1 MESGSKIM
9 TIHEGNTNSPC
20 SALLERLKNLRR
32 WQDEQ
37 RKEISLNQSRGAYE
51 IKLPK
56 ENEFH
61 QDPENSDIEALQLN
75 SQGGM
80 KNKVYDHGGNGS
92 GGENTSLVEFQQ
104 SSNGSPHTHLG
115 FTSENSNSV
124 EDQSLCRDDRPNQE
138 GLSCLNPSGNTSD
151 SISTSPD
158 LSVQE
163 DYKKHLI
170 SADGQRK
177 VVQTQ
182 DNQIFVNANI
192 KKSIVSGFPIERE
205 MYALKCNPSNGDDY
219 KRKFQGLTNFISR
232 HTVSNSAIDDT
243 VLGYNSKIS
252 NETVSQPQPKF
263 TYLKKGQGTARFGM
277 KPLRFRRAKNSI
289 QEQSEEREIFSGN
302 PSANIK
308 SMVTSQNCKLKVRN
322 MPVKMLQLQ
331 DSKTSL
337 GYEKCKEGTIMHEPA
352 EKNEAVILT
361 QSNIQQMRV
370 TTTSENDKQLL
381 KEQEELSAF
390 EKLEELADDSSFSSN
405 SSTVIRLLQ
414 RGLQSSSSTPLKSPS
429 STPSF
434 SPTFHLLNK
443 KMLVECC
450 KRDDAIAKPSDE
462 MEQAD
467 NCSDQSDHQQN
478 QFPLVNVSIVLE
490 QLKRLVRLE
499 DLPLSGLSEEEL
511 RSVLESFIESENS
524 FNVGSVSCFEN
535 NIKLTSSNPT
545 STPAVNDEPQL
556 ARPRVHFQPQGVQ
569 VLEYELSESDGENTL
584 TDMASITDDTD
595 LVTTSDLEVLTQIHV
610 NATDIEGVQ
619 KFQSVKE
626 LHKNESVLSREIVN
640 KTPDHV
646 SNSGALQ
653 PIRLQFSPPCR
664 PKNSASHYIWS
675 IFGKEEPGKKAHHS
689 KTLQHVSSKGGGSV
703 LSSVPETVQ
712 EKDKKLLESSG
723 SKIIER
729 EESSPLASRI
739 GNHEEVE
746 THKALLMAKVCE
758 LEKEIDF
765 YKKGN
770 IKIKTLQDSLQNE
783 RSQFDHQK
791 RSFQEEMGKEKV
803 RFREYLD
810 AERNKLWKEKQSV
823 KNQNPSISSAREQS
837 MEIVFL
843 KEQLKDLQEEL
854 KKKDELH
861 NAAVKKLNEKIRL
874 QELELKS
881 LKLKNAS
888 LQKSVQDNMQ
898 QKQKIDRGNVSKKPP
913 INTKAV
919 IPTGKS
925 KMKTKTATIN
935 SINKSLDKVPV
946 TVSEPLIDR
955 QALMRDMPVQN
966 KMSSLDRQSP
976 SNSVHQ
982 KCNQEKNYT
991 LQSFQQANKFESSC
1005 STVTTG
1011 RNKNAQENSK
1021 SDNTDKRR
1029 DLIGLDEDKPENDG
1043 DEATENPVGT
1053 SDPGFLSSKFKP
1065 SKTSV
1070 MESSLQTQQSINIDS
1085 TELHLGDGTREIIYA
1100 NGNKKSI
1107 HPDGTVIISYYNGDK
1122 KEIHQDRTVYVYGT
1136 DRTSHTTFINGK
1148 EILEFPNGQKET
1160 RFSDGS
1166 SEIIF
1171 PDKTRKTVLPD
1182 GTEVCTLPN
1191 GTIVHTNADGF
1202 KVMEFVSGQKEV
1214 HTPEQKRRE
1223 YPDGTVKILHSDGRT
1238 ETRYKT
1244 GRVRVKDREG
1254 NILSDT
1260 HQSVQ

>member
-37 RKEISLNQSRGAYE
+37 RKEISLNQSRGACE
-51 IKLPK
+51 MKLPK
-56 ENEFH
+56 KNEFH
-61 QDPENSDIEALQLN
+61 RDPTNSDIEALQLN

-80 KNKVYDHGGNGS
+80 KNKVYEQRGNS
-92 GGENTSLVEFQQ
+92 SEGENSTSLLEFQQ
-104 SSNGSPHTHLG
+104 SSSGSSLTHHR
-115 FTSENSNSV
+115 FISENSNTV
-124 EDQSLCRDDRPNQE
+124 EDQSVYQDDRPNQE
-138 GLSCLNPSGNTSD
+138 GLSCQNVLGNISD

-158 LSVQE
+158 LSLQE
-163 DYKKHLI
+163 ECKMHPV
-170 SADGQRK
+170 SENGQSK

-182 DNQIFVNANI
+182 DNQILDNINI
-192 KKSIVSGFPIERE
+192 KKSIVSEFPIARD
-205 MYALKCNPSNGDDY
+205 MYTLKCNPTNEDDC
-219 KRKFQGLTNFISR
+219 KRKYQGLTNFISR
-232 HTVSNSAIDDT
+232 HTVSNSVIDDN
-243 VLGYNSKIS
+243 VLGINSKTS
-252 NETVSQPQPKF
+252 NETSVSQPQLKF

-277 KPLRFRRAKNSI
+277 KPLRFRRAQNYV
-289 QEQSEEREIFSGN
+289 QEQAEEREIFSGN
-302 PSANIK
+302 PSVNIK
-308 SMVTSQNCKLKVRN
+308 SIDSSQNYKLKAGNV
-322 MPVKMLQLQ
+322 PVKMLQLQ
-331 DSKTSL
+331 DPTTRL
-337 GYEKCKEGTIMHEPA
+337 GYEKCKEGTIMHAPA
-352 EKNEAVILT
+352 EKDEPVIVT
-361 QSNIQQMRV
+361 RSNIQQKRV
-370 TTTSENDKQLL
+370 TPTSENDKQLL

-414 RGLQSSSSTPLKSPS
+414 RGLHSSSSTPLKSPS

-434 SPTFHLLNK
+434 SPTFHLLNNK
-443 KMLVECC
+443 KILAKCC
-450 KRDDAIAKPSDE
+450 KRDDVIAKPSK
-462 MEQAD
+462 MELA
-467 NCSDQSDHQQN
+467 NICSDESYRQQN

-490 QLKRLVRLE
+490 QLKRFVRLE
-499 DLPLSGLSEEEL
+499 DLSLSGLSEEEL
-511 RSVLESFIESENS
+511 KSVLESFIESENS

-556 ARPRVHFQPQGVQ
+556 ARPRVHFQPEGVQ

-610 NATDIEGVQ
+610 NATDSEGAQ
-619 KFQSVKE
+619 KFQSLKE
-626 LHKNESVLSREIVN
+626 SHENE
-640 KTPDHV
+640 TPDHV
-646 SNSGALQ
+646 SSSGALQ

-675 IFGKEEPGKKAHHS
+675 IFGKEEPGKKANHS
-689 KTLQHVSSKGGGSV
+689 KTSQHVSSKGSRRV
-703 LSSVPETVQ
+703 LISAPEAVQ
-712 EKDKKLLESSG
+712 EKDKKLLETNG
-723 SKIIER
+723 SKVIESIER
-729 EESSPLASRI
+729 EESPSASKI

-770 IKIKTLQDSLQNE
+770 VKIKNLQDSLQSE
-783 RSQFDHQK
+783 RSQLDHQK
-791 RSFQEEMGKEKV
+791 RSFQEEMAKEKV
-803 RFREYLD
+803 KFQEYLD

-823 KNQNPSISSAREQS
+823 RNPSVSSVREQS

-854 KKKDELH
+854 QKREDLH
-861 NAAVKKLNEKIRL
+861 NGAVKKLNEKIRL
-874 QELELKS
+874 QELEVKS

-888 LQKSVQDNMQ
+888 LQKSVQDMQ
-898 QKQKIDRGNVSKKPP
+898 QKQKIDRGNVNKKPSV
-913 INTKAV
+913 NSKGV
-919 IPTGKS
+919 ILTGKS

-946 TVSEPLIDR
+946 TVSDPLIDR
-955 QALMRDMPVQN
+955 QALLGDMPVQN
-966 KMSSLDRQSP
+966 KMSGLGRQSP
-976 SNSVHQ
+976 SNSLHQ
-982 KCNQEKNYT
+982 KSNQEKNHT
-991 LQSFQQANKFESSC
+991 LQSFQQANKIEFSGSII
-1005 STVTTG
+1005 TTG
-1011 RNKNAQENSK
+1011 RNKNAQESSR

-1029 DLIGLDEDKPENDG
+1029 DLIGLHEDKPTNDG
-1043 DEATENPVGT
+1043 EEAKEIPVGT
-1053 SDPGFLSSKFKP
+1053 IDAGFLSSKFKP
-1065 SKTSV
+1065 GITSV
-1070 MESSLQTQQSINIDS
+1070 MESSPQTQQSINIES
-1085 TELHLGDGTREIIYA
+1085 TELQLGDGTKEIIYA

-1107 HPDGTVIISYYNGDK
+1107 HSDGTIIISYYNGDK

-1160 RFSDGS
+1160 RFTDGS

-1171 PDKTRKTVLPD
+1171 PDKTCKTVLPD

-1223 YPDGTVKILHSDGRT
+1223 YPDGTVKILHSDGST